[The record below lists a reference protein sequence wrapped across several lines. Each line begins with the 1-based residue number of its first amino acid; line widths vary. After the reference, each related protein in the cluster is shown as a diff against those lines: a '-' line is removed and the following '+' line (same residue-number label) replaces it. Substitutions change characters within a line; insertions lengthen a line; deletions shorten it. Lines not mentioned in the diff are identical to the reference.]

1 MQIKLGFIGCGN
13 MATAII
19 NGAVSSQFIAGENI
33 FVYDIDSEKTG
44 FLYEKHGVNVCDS
57 AESVAE
63 NTDVTVLAV
72 KPQIFPIVLPQIKDV
87 VLEKGTAI
95 VSIGAGK
102 TLNYIGSFL
111 DDDAKIVRVMPNI
124 NAKVGASMSGICK
137 NKNVNDNLLEFVK
150 DLCRSFGDVIELEE
164 DMFPLFGVIAG
175 CSPAYAFMF
184 IDSMAREAVKNGMNK
199 KDALKICA
207 QAVLGSAK
215 TILEDEDANAWALIN
230 SVCSPG
236 GTTIEGI
243 AVLEK
248 EEFPETV
255 MNAVKASLEKDK
267 KL

>member
-1 MQIKLGFIGCGN
+1 MSKLGFIGCGN

-19 NGAVSSQFIAGENI
+19 NGAVSSGFIEGENV
-33 FVYDIDSEKTG
+33 FVFDVDSDKTNELKEKC
-44 FLYEKHGVNVCDS
+44 GVNICNS
-57 AESVAE
+57 AEQVVRS
-63 NTDVTVLAV
+63 TLVTVLAV
-72 KPQIFPIVLPQIKDV
+72 KPQVFPEVLPQIASAV
-87 VLEKGTAI
+87 AECSTAI

-124 NAKVGASMSGICK
+124 NARVGASMSGICG
-137 NKNVNDNLLEFVK
+137 NKNVNENLLTFVK
-150 DLCRSFGDVIELEE
+150 ELCRSFGEVMELDEE
-164 DMFPLFGVIAG
+164 MFPLFGVIAG
-175 CSPAYAFMF
+175 CSPAYSFMF

-215 TILEDEDANAWALIN
+215 TILEDENANAWALIN
-230 SVCSPG
+230 NVCSPG

-248 EEFPETV
+248 EEFPEAV

>member
-1 MQIKLGFIGCGN
+1 MHKLGFIGCGN

-19 NGAVSSQFIAGENI
+19 NGALSSGFITGENVFVFDVDNAKTNALNEKYGVNICESAEDVVSSTA
-33 FVYDIDSEKTG
+33 
-44 FLYEKHGVNVCDS
+44 
-57 AESVAE
+57 
-63 NTDVTVLAV
+63 VTVLAV
-72 KPQIFPIVLPQIKDV
+72 KPQVFPEVLPKIADS
-87 VLEKGTAI
+87 VLENGTAI

-124 NAKVGASMSGICK
+124 NARVGASMSGVCG
-137 NKNVNDNLLEFVK
+137 NKNVNEALLEFVK
-150 DLCRSFGDVIELEE
+150 ELCRSFGEVIELSE
-164 DMFPLFGVIAG
+164 DMFSLFGVIAG
-175 CSPAYAFMF
+175 CSPAYSFMF

-207 QAVLGSAK
+207 QAVFGSAK

-243 AVLEK
+243 AVLENEGFDK
-248 EEFPETV
+248 TV

>member
-19 NGAVSSQFIAGENI
+19 NGAVSSEFIAGENI
-33 FVYDIDSEKTG
+33 FVYDIDSEKTTQL
-44 FLYEKHGVNVCDS
+44 FEKHGVNICDS
-57 AESVAE
+57 VEGVVESTE
-63 NTDVTVLAV
+63 VTVLAV
-72 KPQIFPIVLPQIKDV
+72 KPQIFPTVLPQIKDV

-124 NAKVGASMSGICK
+124 NAKVGASMSGVCG
-137 NKNVNDNLLEFVK
+137 NKNVSDGLLEFVK
-150 DLCRSFGDVIELEE
+150 ELCKSFGDVVEISE

-175 CSPAYAFMF
+175 CSPAYSFMF

-215 TILEDEDANAWALIN
+215 TILEDDDTNVWALIN

-236 GTTIEGI
+236 GTTIEGVS
-243 AVLEK
+243 VLEK
-248 EEFPETV
+248 EGFDETV

>member
-19 NGAVSSQFIAGENI
+19 NGAVSSEFIAGENI

-44 FLYEKHGVNVCDS
+44 FLHDKHGVNVCDS
-57 AESVAE
+57 AESVTE

-72 KPQIFPIVLPQIKDV
+72 KPQVFPTVLPQIKDV
-87 VLEKGTAI
+87 VLE
-95 VSIGAGK
+95 

-124 NAKVGASMSGICK
+124 NAKVGASMSGVCK

-175 CSPAYAFMF
+175 CSPAYSFMF

-215 TILEDEDANAWALIN
+215 TILEDEDANSWALIN

-243 AVLEK
+243 AVLEQ
-248 EEFPETV
+248 EGFDQTV